1 MQEIIEKIDPLG
13 TYKVAE
19 VAELANVPTDTVYNY
34 IRNNR
39 SYIEENKLLIYVG
52 GIERKRYLLSGELA
66 REIVAKSFS
75 SIPTYNDM
83 KDGRIA

>member
-1 MQEIIEKIDPLG
+1 MQEIIEKIDPLA

-19 VAELANVPTDTVYNY
+19 VAALASVPTDTVYNY

-39 SYIEENKLLIYVG
+39 AYIEANALLIYVG
-52 GIERKRYLLSGELA
+52 GIEKKRYRLSGELA

-75 SIPTYNDM
+75 SIPVYDECNS
-83 KDGRIA
+83 